1 MGWVFNKYFGHRMNC
16 IGHPI
21 DDVEF
26 RIKHFGIRMKYL
38 ELRLELFY

>member
-1 MGWVFNKYFGHRMNC
+1 MNC